1 MSISWNQ
8 VPILASLLS
17 VFLALIALIIQ
28 SRQSQRALQT
38 NALMSILLRFD
49 TDKMRA
55 FRCMAATY
63 LRNKGGSESEAWA
76 VQEVLDFFGEIAFFI
91 NSKAIN
97 SSLAYSQFSWW
108 LIRYWLCSQEFIKM
122 IRNYDPYSWAMLE
135 KIANRLHKEEM
146 KEGYT
151 VEDYSKENIK
161 ASQDNIENENA
172 NYIEDEMGNM
182 QRFVEESLLNF
193 DKEIESRKR
202 EVTDLSRQLRAS
214 KTMGFYE
221 REQIHEE
228 IDKKQKELFVA
239 QKKYIKAQEAQFIEK
254 DKKMADLK
262 GRLKLSFEVSQ
273 IARIKFTIIS

>member
-151 VEDYSKENIK
+151 AEDYSKEK
-161 ASQDNIENENA
+161 LDQFLE
-172 NYIEDEMGNM
+172 
-182 QRFVEESLLNF
+182 EESRLLIVDTQINSYLINLRNS
-193 DKEIESRKR
+193 KNKVTRK
-202 EVTDLSRQLRAS
+202 VNSG
-214 KTMGFYE
+214 KP
-221 REQIHEE
+221 
-228 IDKKQKELFVA
+228 KKNL
-239 QKKYIKAQEAQFIEK
+239 
-254 DKKMADLK
+254 
-262 GRLKLSFEVSQ
+262 
-273 IARIKFTIIS
+273 